1 MLTMDSPLN
10 ASRLAS
16 LCQAAAQGLAIEVV
30 ASTGSTNA
38 DLRARLQGL
47 TQPLLLAAEQQNAG
61 RGRAGRSWLSAP
73 GESLCFSL
81 AWRFAGPM
89 SKLAGLPLAVGVM
102 LAETLA
108 VLGWPVSLKWPNDLL
123 KQEAKLGGILIE
135 TANSRS
141 DNPAQAPVWA
151 VIGIG
156 INIHQSAQLAAAVG
170 NRIAALDD
178 KPVDRNSLLA
188 ALADALAT
196 ALPQFD
202 QHGLAPFMARWEKL
216 HAYAGL
222 TVRIMEAERILPEG
236 IARGIDGSGRLLLE
250 TAAGLVAVTA
260 GDVSLRPRV
269 SHNEASH
276 AAID

>member
-1 MLTMDSPLN
+1 MDSPLH
-10 ASRLAS
+10 APRIAS

-30 ASTGSTNA
+30 ATTGSTNA
-38 DLRARLQGL
+38 DLRARLDGL
-47 TQPLLLAAEQQNAG
+47 TQPLLLAAEQQQAG

-89 SKLAGLPLAVGVM
+89 QSLAGLPLAVGVV
-102 LAETLA
+102 LAETLTA
-108 VLGWPVSLKWPNDLL
+108 MGWPVRLKWPNDLL

-135 TANSRS
+135 TAHSRS
-141 DNPAQAPVWA
+141 DNPAEAPVWA

-156 INIHQSAQLAAAVG
+156 INIHHSAQLAHAVG

-188 ALADALAT
+188 ALADALAA

-202 QHGLAPFMARWEKL
+202 QQGLAPFAARWERL
-216 HAYAGL
+216 HAHAGL
-222 TVRIMEAERILPEG
+222 AVRIMEGDRVLQEG
-236 IARGIDGSGRLLLE
+236 IACGIDASGRLLLE
-250 TAAGLVAVTA
+250 TTAGLVAVAA
-260 GDVSLRPRV
+260 GDVSLRTQ
-269 SHNEASH
+269 SNQNEANH